1 MTTKRPI
8 KVLIV
13 DDSLLFREVIDRGI
27 STDPYI
33 TTVPSAKDPFD
44 ARDKLLQYHPDV
56 MVCDVEMPRMN
67 GIDFVRRL
75 LPQYPLP
82 IIVVSGASEAVLD
95 AMSAGAVEFVPKP
108 DMKSTQDVGRF
119 IQELIAKIKI
129 AAGSTVSRSRLAS
142 APAALSRQSA
152 VADNSIDKEPLIAI
166 GASTGGI
173 EAIDALLRSLPST
186 VPGIV
191 IVQHIPPQ
199 FSRMFAERLNASLPF
214 TVQEA
219 RDGDWVK
226 PGHVF
231 IAPGDLH
238 MDVVKA
244 GSAFKIRCYSGSKV
258 NGHCPS
264 IDILFQSVAKA
275 AGSAAIGIILTGM
288 GYDGARGLLAMRRR
302 GARTMAQDEASSVV
316 YGMPKAAFELGAAE
330 KQVPLSKMGQTLLSL
345 I

>member
-1 MTTKRPI
+1 MTTKRQI

-13 DDSLLFREVIDRGI
+13 DDSLLYREVISRGI
-27 STDPYI
+27 ATDPAI
-33 TTVPSAKDPFD
+33 AVVPSAKDPFD
-44 ARDKLLQYHPDV
+44 ARDKLLHYHPDV
-56 MVCDVEMPRMN
+56 MLCDVEMPRMN

-119 IQELIAKIKI
+119 IQELITKIKI
-129 AAGSTVSRSRLAS
+129 AAGSTVRRSLQAQGQSGLSRS
-142 APAALSRQSA
+142 PAG
-152 VADNSIDKEPLIAI
+152 ADKSGSKEPLIAI

-173 EAIDALLRSLPST
+173 EAIDALLRSLPSAM
-186 VPGIV
+186 PGII
-191 IVQHIPPQ
+191 IVQHIPSQ
-199 FSRMFAERLNASLPF
+199 FSRMFAERLNATLPF
-214 TVQEA
+214 TVREA
-219 RDGDWVK
+219 RDGDLVQH
-226 PGHVF
+226 GHVY
-231 IAPGDLH
+231 IAPGDYH

-244 GSAFKIRCYSGSKV
+244 GSSFKIRCFQGGKV

-264 IDILFQSVAKA
+264 IDVLFQSVAKE
-275 AGSAAIGIILTGM
+275 AGSASIGIILTGM

-302 GARTMAQDEASSVV
+302 GARTLAQDEASSVV

-330 KQVPLSKMGQTLLSL
+330 KQIPLSKMGQTLLSL

>member
-67 GIDFVRRL
+67 GIDFIRRL

-82 IIVVSGASEAVLD
+82 IIVVSGANQAVLD

-142 APAALSRQSA
+142 APAASSRQHAA
-152 VADNSIDKEPLIAI
+152 VDKSLGKDPLIAI

-173 EAIDALLRSLPST
+173 EAIDVLLRSLPST
-186 VPGIV
+186 MPGIV

-219 RDGDWVK
+219 KDGDLVK
-226 PGHVF
+226 PGHVY
-231 IAPGDLH
+231 IAPGDFH

-244 GSAFKIRCYSGSKV
+244 GSTFKIRCYSGSKV

-264 IDILFQSVAKA
+264 IDILFQSVAKE
-275 AGSAAIGIILTGM
+275 AGNAAIGIILTGM

-302 GARTMAQDEASSVV
+302 GARTLAQDEASSVV

-330 KQVPLSKMGQTLLSL
+330 KQVPLSKMSQTLLSL